1 MIFQSTLPSR
11 GVTNKLLE
19 VNFQNAFQSTLPSRG
34 VTIFGVL
41 FGFRFSGISI
51 HTPLAG
57 SDVYAAAVDRFGE
70 DFNPHSPR
78 GE

>member
-1 MIFQSTLPSR
+1 MDVLPAP
-11 GVTNKLLE
+11 LL
-19 VNFQNAFQSTLPSRG
+19 VISIHTPLAGSDAFRYVVVACSD
-34 VTIFGVL
+34 
-41 FGFRFSGISI
+41 GISI